1 MDDEARQ
8 ALANMK
14 MPRRPINFVSAK
26 SGEILKLGHIT
37 CRIMEDGSRTGNAP
51 FLLAHH
57 TLIAKNTDNRIGSAE
72 FTLPPNTAGPPAHWH
87 EMHDETFLV
96 TQGCVRFHAPDN
108 TYHDAHVGDYVTVP
122 IRAPHTFSNP
132 TDQEAKFFNTFT
144 PAFYIDYFKILAEV
158 SKSDEKM
165 SKEKNLE
172 VMARFATM
180 PAKEMLQEMNGKKD

>member
-8 ALANMK
+8 ALAKMD
-14 MPRRPINFVSAK
+14 MPRRPINFVPAK

-37 CRIMEDGSRTGNAP
+37 CRVMEDGSR
-51 FLLAHH
+51 
-57 TLIAKNTDNRIGSAE
+57 TDNRIGSAE
-72 FTLPPNTAGPPAHWH
+72 FTVPAGTAGPPAHWH

-96 TQGCVRFHAPDN
+96 TQGTVRFHAPDN
-108 TYHDAHVGDYVTVP
+108 TIVDAKVGDYVTVP

-132 TDQEAKFFNTFT
+132 FEVEAKFFNTFT

-180 PAKEMLQEMNGKKD
+180 PAKPLMDEVAKQK

>member
-8 ALANMK
+8 ALASMK
-14 MPRRPINFVSAK
+14 MPRRPINFVPAK
-26 SGEILKLGHIT
+26 EGEILKLGHIT
-37 CRIMEDGSRTGNAP
+37 CRIMEDGSRTGARP
-51 FLLAHH
+51 FTSTQAQ
-57 TLIAKNTDNRIGSAE
+57 LIPPDNRIGSAE

-96 TQGCVRFHAPDN
+96 TQGTVRFHAPDN
-108 TYHDAHVGDYVTVP
+108 THIDARVGDYVTVP

-132 TDQEAKFFNTFT
+132 TDQEAKFFNTYT
-144 PAFYIDYFKILAEV
+144 PAFYIDYFRILAQL

-172 VMARFATM
+172 VMSRFATM
-180 PAKEMLQEMNGKKD
+180 PAGEMLAEMGSGGK

>member
-8 ALANMK
+8 ALANMA
-14 MPRRPINFVSAK
+14 MPRRPINFVPAK
-26 SGEILKLGHIT
+26 SGEILKLGHVT
-37 CRIMEDGSRTGNAP
+37 CRIMEDGSRT
-51 FLLAHH
+51 
-57 TLIAKNTDNRIGSAE
+57 DNRIGSAE
-72 FTLPPNTAGPPAHWH
+72 FTVPAGTAGPPAHWH

-96 TQGCVRFHAPDN
+96 TQGTIRFHAPDN
-108 TYHDAHVGDYVTVP
+108 TIVDAKAGDYVTVP

-132 TDQEAKFFNTFT
+132 FDVEAKFFNTFT

-158 SKSDEKM
+158 SKGDEKM

-180 PAKEMLQEMNGKKD
+180 PAKPMLEEMAKKQ

>member
-14 MPRRPINFVSAK
+14 MPRRPINFVPAK
-26 SGEILKLGHIT
+26 EGEILKLGHIT
-37 CRIMEDGSRTGNAP
+37 CRIMEDGSRTGM
-51 FLLAHH
+51 AHINRLF
-57 TLIAKNTDNRIGSAE
+57 TPKLTVSDNRIGSAE

-96 TQGCVRFHAPDN
+96 TQGMVRFHAPDN
-108 TYHDAHVGDYVTVP
+108 THVDAKVGDYVTVP

-180 PAKEMLQEMNGKKD
+180 PAKEMLAEQNGTK